1 MNLFVTGRQG
11 FIGKVFCNLP
21 EVKKYHL
28 IKVDLKKKRG
38 VNCIDIRSKKIAN
51 LINSSSVV
59 IHFAAVSSD
68 QNSKKNTKETYDIN
82 INGLK
87 NLIKI
92 SNKKKIKQFIFIST
106 EWVYGEFTYKK
117 KLYENAQLSKT
128 RLTSPYA
135 LTKLISEK
143 ILLGKKNFFPITIL
157 RLGIVYGLRKNP
169 QSAVEKICHHIKN
182 NKTINIGSKKTARR
196 YIHVNDVAKGVYS
209 SIGREKNEVFN
220 LSGSSLTSLGKI
232 IKICE
237 KTNNKKI
244 KIYQTNKDKPSI
256 RNILNSKAKKKLN
269 WKPFLALEKEI
280 AKLNKLY

>member
-1 MNLFVTGRQG
+1 MNLFVTGSQG

-21 EVKKYHL
+21 EVKKHHL
-28 IKVDLKKKRG
+28 IKVDLKKKQG
-38 VNCIDIRSKKIAN
+38 VNSIDIRNKKISN
-51 LINSSSVV
+51 LINNSSIIV
-59 IHFAAVSSD
+59 HFAAVSSD
-68 QNSKKNTKETYDIN
+68 QNSKKNIKETYDIN

-92 SNKKKIKQFIFIST
+92 GNKKKIKQFIFIST
-106 EWVYGEFTYKK
+106 EWVYGEFTSKK
-117 KLYENAQLSKT
+117 ILHEEIKISKT
-128 RLTSPYA
+128 RLNSPYA

-143 ILLGKKNFFPITIL
+143 ILLGKKNFFPVTIL

-196 YIHVNDVAKGVYS
+196 YIHVNDVARGIYS
-209 SIGREKNEVFN
+209 SVGREKNEIFN
-220 LSGSSLTSLGKI
+220 ISGSRLTSLEKI

-244 KIYQTNKDKPSI
+244 KIYQTDKNKPSI

-269 WKPFLALEKEI
+269 WKPSLTLEKEI
-280 AKLNKLY
+280 PKLNKLY